1 MSEGPVTVVPVAG
14 VPVTGVPTT
23 GGPETGSPEA
33 VGPSDSPAFDWPG
46 LMRAGLRHLGLSPT
60 DFWALSPVELML
72 KLGMESGPAVM
83 ARSRLEELARA
94 YPDGSD
100 RPRRQGETDE

>member
-1 MSEGPVTVVPVAG
+1 MIRQ
-14 VPVTGVPTT
+14 
-23 GGPETGSPEA
+23 PETAASP
-33 VGPSDSPAFDWPG
+33 DSTAFDWPG
-46 LMRAGLRHLGLSPT
+46 LMRAGLRHLGLSPAE
-60 DFWALSPVELML
+60 FWALSPVELML
-72 KLGMESGPAVM
+72 MLGMESGPAVM